1 MPVRRLS
8 LIAALA
14 MLPALTGCG
23 GSQPDAPPP
32 PSREAEAAIASD
44 GGAPH
49 DALGRAIDALF
60 DADAVGETRA
70 LLIMKR
76 GSVIAE
82 RYGPGFDAGSRLQ
95 GWSMSQCLTAL
106 TIGQLVSDGRLR
118 LNETASIPA
127 WQRPGDPRGAII
139 LRQLLQMR
147 SGLRHRE
154 DAVPARTSDRF
165 RMLFLDGR
173 DDMAAYA
180 EAQPLAAPA
189 GQAFAISSATGVILA
204 DLAAR
209 ALTDSRDPR
218 VRAALV
224 SEYMRTRILEPVGMT
239 STVIGFDRAGTM
251 IGSSMMEATARDWAR
266 VGELLR
272 HTGSV
277 KGAQILP
284 RRWIQFMLAP
294 SPRNP
299 AYGAGVWLNRPAEK
313 GLPSPLWPG
322 VAPES
327 LFGCLGEQGQAVL
340 GSPDQLLTVV
350 RLGATAPDKAA
361 ALHDRLGD
369 LLALFPGYR

>member
-277 KGAQILP
+277 KGGADPAAPLDTVHAGT
-284 RRWIQFMLAP
+284 LAP
-294 SPRNP
+294 QSRLWCRSLAQSSGRKGIAQP
-299 AYGAGVWLNRPAEK
+299 AMARRRARKP
-313 GLPSPLWPG
+313 
-322 VAPES
+322 
-327 LFGCLGEQGQAVL
+327 
-340 GSPDQLLTVV
+340 V
-350 RLGATAPDKAA
+350 RLPGRTRTGGARIAGPASHRGPPGCHRAGQGGRAA
-361 ALHDRLGD
+361 R
-369 LLALFPGYR
+369 